1 MLDGELV
8 SADRRFACRLRWTLS
23 VWMRPSPHSNAASIQ
38 FYTPSIRP
46 ATGKLVRNLGRISCH
61 DECIYIY
68 IRKRRYAI
76 PVTPR
81 RNDRRD
87 EKSSPVSPRLFW
99 NDRKIEEKIDTISQ
113 TIGKHDSS
121 AIPGIFIVSSSASN
135 PSCVREM
142 KLLLLPMRRC
152 RRRPVNRR
160 DDISIV
166 W

>member
-23 VWMRPSPHSNAASIQ
+23 VWMRPSPTRTRLRFNSIPLRSDQ
-38 FYTPSIRP
+38 PRVSWLGILVGSR
-46 ATGKLVRNLGRISCH
+46 ATMN
-61 DECIYIY
+61 IYIY

-121 AIPGIFIVSSSASN
+121 AILGIFIVSSSASN

>member
-1 MLDGELV
+1 MNSFQPIVASLVVFDGLCRCGC
-8 SADRRFACRLRWTLS
+8 APPPTRTRLRF
-23 VWMRPSPHSNAASIQ
+23 NSIPLRSDQ
-38 FYTPSIRP
+38 PRVSWLGILVGSR
-46 ATGKLVRNLGRISCH
+46 ATMNV
-61 DECIYIY
+61 YIY

-121 AIPGIFIVSSSASN
+121 AILGIFIASSSASN